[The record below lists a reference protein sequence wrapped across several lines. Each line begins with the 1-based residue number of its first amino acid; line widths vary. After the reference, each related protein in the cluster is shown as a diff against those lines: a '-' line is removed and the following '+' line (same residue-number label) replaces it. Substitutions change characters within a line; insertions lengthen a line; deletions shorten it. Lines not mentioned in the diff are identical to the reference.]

1 VKYPM
6 PTVNSRHDLPGRILA
21 FIVFLLGV
29 ALLCIVF
36 AVAWSLYRAPVP
48 GLEMPVKPGAS
59 APPAAGIGIALTA
72 FVRQLLLL
80 AVMTLAGSLIASKG
94 VHLYFTATDSSSAK
108 TSLADTSPDSSA

>member
-1 VKYPM
+1 M
-6 PTVNSRHDLPGRILA
+6 PTVDFRHDLPGRIVA
-21 FIVFLLGV
+21 SVVFLLGV

-36 AVAWSLYRAPVP
+36 AAAWALFRAPVP
-48 GLEMPVKPGAS
+48 GLELPVKAGAA

-94 VHLYFTATDSSSAK
+94 VHMYYSAAENSSHKATAAEKASEPTV
-108 TSLADTSPDSSA
+108 

>member
-1 VKYPM
+1 M
-6 PTVNSRHDLPGRILA
+6 PTLNSRHDLPGRIVA

-36 AVAWSLYRAPVP
+36 AAAWSLFRAPVP
-48 GLEMPVKPGAS
+48 GLELPVKPGAP

-80 AVMTLAGSLIASKG
+80 ALMTLAGSLIASKG
-94 VHLYFTATDSSSAK
+94 VHLYFSATENSPRRATPADSSHEAQ
-108 TSLADTSPDSSA
+108 A